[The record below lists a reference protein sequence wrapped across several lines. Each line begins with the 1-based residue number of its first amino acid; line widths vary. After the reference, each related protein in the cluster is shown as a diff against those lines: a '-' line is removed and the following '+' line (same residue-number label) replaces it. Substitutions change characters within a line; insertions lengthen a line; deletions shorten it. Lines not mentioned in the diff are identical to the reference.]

1 MKRVFLIGFMGA
13 GKTTL
18 GNALA
23 KDLKVPFYDLD
34 WFIERRY
41 KKSVSEF
48 FAESG
53 EQAFREIEKEM
64 LHEVGELDNVVIAC
78 GGSTPLFFDN
88 MDYMLKKGQTLYL
101 KVSNEILFKRLREAK
116 DLRPLIANMS
126 DEELNEF
133 IISEVERREKGYIR
147 AEYIFSGDRLESDSE
162 IEETI
167 LGVKKILNLK

>member
-1 MKRVFLIGFMGA
+1 MIRVFLIGFMGA

-41 KKSVSEF
+41 KKSVSEI
-48 FAESG
+48 FAQSG
-53 EQAFREIEKEM
+53 EQSFREIEKNM
-64 LHEVGELDNVVIAC
+64 LHEVGELDNVIIAC

-101 KVSNEILFKRLREAK
+101 KVSNDTLYKRLKEAK
-116 DLRPLIANMS
+116 AIRPLISNKS
-126 DEELNEF
+126 DEELRDY
-133 IISEVERREKGYIR
+133 IASEIERRENGYLR
-147 AEYIFSGDRLESDSE
+147 AEYIYSGDRLESDAE
-162 IEETI
+162 IDETI

>member
-1 MKRVFLIGFMGA
+1 MIKVFLIGFMGA

-41 KKSVSEF
+41 KKSVGEI

-53 EQAFREIEKEM
+53 EQTFREIERDM
-64 LHEVGELDNVVIAC
+64 LHEVGEFDNVIIAC

-88 MDYMLKKGQTLYL
+88 MDYMLRMGQTLYL
-101 KVSNEILFKRLREAK
+101 KVTNETLYRRLREARS
-116 DLRPLIANMS
+116 LRPLISNKN
-126 DEELNEF
+126 DEELRVF
-133 IISEVERREKGYIR
+133 IANEVERREKGYLR
-147 AEYIFSGDRLESDSE
+147 AVFTFSGDRLESELE

-167 LGVKKILNLK
+167 LGVKKILNL